1 MQAAYPECICPP
13 ARQEKG
19 KGREEKGKKERG
31 GRSASCVWL
40 AELSGNR
47 VHWLEL
53 CHVVTCAFPEVTP
66 THLLTS
72 HWLERC
78 HVATQTFLAVSS
90 IPLLTSHWSELC
102 HMATRVKVKTL
113 ETVNRKERWGIKVS
127 RVVDLS
133 PPLWDEGGKRL
144 E

>member
-40 AELSGNR
+40 AELSGNH
-47 VHWLEL
+47 VHWSEL
-53 CHVVTCAFPEVTP
+53 CHVATCAFPEVTP

-72 HWLERC
+72 HW
-78 HVATQTFLAVSS
+78 
-90 IPLLTSHWSELC
+90 SELC
-102 HMATRVKVKTL
+102 HMATSFKRDFGALVFVL
-113 ETVNRKERWGIKVS
+113 
-127 RVVDLS
+127 DMF
-133 PPLWDEGGKRL
+133 PLLQIQSSCFKKL
-144 E
+144 IN

>member
-102 HMATRVKVKTL
+102 HMATSFKRDFGALVFVL
-113 ETVNRKERWGIKVS
+113 GMF
-127 RVVDLS
+127 
-133 PPLWDEGGKRL
+133 PLLQIQSSFFKKL
-144 E
+144 IN